1 MVDPNVAEH
10 DMTNTI
16 NYLNEI
22 LQGIDTLDTREAVH
36 RQLDQVEFL
45 YDAVDPE
52 MQELVDQVITR
63 LTERLQ
69 SLS

>member
-1 MVDPNVAEH
+1 MVEANVAEH

-16 NYLNEI
+16 NYLNDI
-22 LQGIDTLDTREAVH
+22 LQNIDTLDTRDAVH

-63 LTERLQ
+63 LNERLQ
-69 SLS
+69 TLT